1 MHKAAE
7 LFLALDCAKKRA
19 ACIQLCERALRIW
32 ESTFPDGCSVA
43 YRESV
48 VGSIQTLD
56 CGLPREALAA
66 VRSGKDAA
74 AIGQRY
80 LEPIAALQDD
90 DLVLPEA
97 AHFAYYAV
105 YNAFE
110 RYVSEKKIDEWT
122 IVSQAI
128 ASAGSDDPGV
138 TLSEVLRDIA

>member
-7 LFLALDCAKKRA
+7 LFLALDGAKKRA

-32 ESTFPDGCSVA
+32 ESNFPDGCRVAYQESVA
-43 YRESV
+43 
-48 VGSIQTLD
+48 GSTQILD

-66 VRSGKDAA
+66 VRSGTDAA
-74 AIGQRY
+74 GIGQRY

-110 RYVSEKKIDEWT
+110 LYVWERKIDEWT
-122 IVSQAI
+122 IMNQAL
-128 ASAGSDDPGV
+128 ASAGAHDPGV
-138 TLSEVLRDIA
+138 ALSDVLREIA